1 METLVN
7 DIAIVAARFLGRD
20 DIADF
25 MELAKDQ
32 DSPEPSADAKLLAT
46 SVGITCQELAEEH
59 FPLESSETVSS
70 DENCKIWLSD
80 FESKPNR
87 VLAVVDENGNNETFR
102 NFDGF
107 VKVSKPSY
115 AYTVYFEKI
124 PSIPDINDNAEHSAN
139 VTTRVLAYGTCCHFC
154 LCSLL
159 FDEAKLWD
167 ARFHDAIAEIR
178 MKNDRKKRVKRRWK
192 V

>member
-7 DIAIVAARFLGRD
+7 DIAIMAARFLGRD
-20 DIADF
+20 DIADY
-25 MELAKDQ
+25 MEWAKDQ
-32 DSPEPSADAKLLAT
+32 ESISPSADAKLFAT

-59 FPLESSETVSS
+59 FPIESSENVSS
-70 DENCKIWLSD
+70 DECCKILFSE
-80 FESKPNR
+80 FENR
-87 VLAVVDENGNNETFR
+87 PKKVLAVVDGNGICETFR

-107 VKVSKPSY
+107 VKVSKPNTI
-115 AYTVYFEKI
+115 YTVYFEKI
-124 PSIPDINDNAEHSAN
+124 PEIPNINEYAEHSAKISQ
-139 VTTRVLAYGTCCHFC
+139 RILAYGTCCHFC

-167 ARFHDAIAEIR
+167 ARYHDAISELKIHESG
-178 MKNDRKKRVKRRWK
+178 KKRVKRKWK